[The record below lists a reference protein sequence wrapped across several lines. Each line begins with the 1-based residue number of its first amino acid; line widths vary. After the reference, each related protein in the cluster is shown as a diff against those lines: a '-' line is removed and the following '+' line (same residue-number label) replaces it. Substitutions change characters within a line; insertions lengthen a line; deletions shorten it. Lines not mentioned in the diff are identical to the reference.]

1 MACQSV
7 PEQPRLQVAE
17 PPKVITVEKVVAKP
31 CLTVADLPAAPALV
45 TIDTGKAST
54 AQLAAAASINARERE
69 AYLRRLEAVL
79 LQCTK

>member
-7 PEQPRLQVAE
+7 PEQPRLQVVE
-17 PPKVITVEKVVAKP
+17 PPKVVTVEKIVAKP

-45 TIDTGKAST
+45 KIDTKTAST
-54 AQLAAAASINARERE
+54 AQLAAATSINARERE
-69 AYLRRLEAVL
+69 DYLRRLEAVL